1 MDKTCRFFL
10 YIWGNQG
17 QFVLRLLDDS
27 EKGKLKGFI
36 VTKKNGENEVAGKPV
51 YSFENIR
58 NNLGNSKIVI
68 GVSDLFMREIIDMLE
83 RNNILVYFAFKGG
96 LA

>member
-1 MDKTCRFFL
+1 M
-10 YIWGNQG
+10 
-17 QFVLRLLDDS
+17 
-27 EKGKLKGFI
+27 
-36 VTKKNGENEVAGKPV
+36 
-51 YSFENIR
+51 FENIR

>member
-1 MDKTCRFFL
+1 M
-10 YIWGNQG
+10 
-17 QFVLRLLDDS
+17 
-27 EKGKLKGFI
+27 
-36 VTKKNGENEVAGKPV
+36 TKKNGENEVAGKPV

-68 GVSDLFMREIIDMLE
+68 GVSDLFMREIIDMLA